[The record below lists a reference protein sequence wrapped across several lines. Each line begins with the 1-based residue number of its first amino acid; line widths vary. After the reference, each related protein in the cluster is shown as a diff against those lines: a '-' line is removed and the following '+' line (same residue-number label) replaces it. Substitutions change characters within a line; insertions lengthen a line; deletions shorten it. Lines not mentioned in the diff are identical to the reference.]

1 MMVTGMRGRKT
12 RNQQGKQM
20 AYVGNCHWPDGV
32 MGLAQPPL
40 VHDLG
45 GGFKSSIKSQGT
57 WQLNQPRS
65 LSLLSS
71 RSVTAG

>member
-1 MMVTGMRGRKT
+1 MIVTGMRGRKT

-45 GGFKSSIKSQGT
+45 GGCESWRLDRTGLEAKELGS
-57 WQLNQPRS
+57 
-65 LSLLSS
+65 
-71 RSVTAG
+71 